1 MPGGVRGGKPRGYPL
16 LDCAPGMVRILGV
29 KVPYGPKWSEPLAE
43 GKGVIVRWGLEEA
56 GGKIWN

>member
-1 MPGGVRGGKPRGYPL
+1 
-16 LDCAPGMVRILGV
+16 MVRILGV

-43 GKGVIVRWGLEEA
+43 GKGVIARWGLEEA